1 MCKARDDAA
10 KKIEAM
16 RKDCDARV
24 KDNEIKSLS
33 KDFSELKGNMEKL
46 IKQRAGDNEHSR
58 LSD

>member
-46 IKQRAGDNEHSR
+46 IK
-58 LSD
+58 